1 MRGMNSHPA
10 PARPLFFSSP
20 LLHPHRWWVV
30 LRRLW
35 AALRRRAADREQLLA
50 MDARDLRDLGL
61 GRGEIE
67 AWLEAPQGDRGI
79 HAGCDRH
86 INHATMGP

>member
-20 LLHPHRWWVV
+20 LLHPHRWWVA

-35 AALRRRAADREQLLA
+35 AARRRRAADR
-50 MDARDLRDLGL
+50 
-61 GRGEIE
+61 
-67 AWLEAPQGDRGI
+67 
-79 HAGCDRH
+79 
-86 INHATMGP
+86 

>member
-20 LLHPHRWWVV
+20 LLHPHRWWVA

-35 AALRRRAADREQLLA
+35 AARRRRAADREQLLA

-67 AWLEAPQGDRGI
+67 AWLEAPRSDRGTRAS
-79 HAGCDRH
+79 HAT
-86 INHATMGP
+86 HATMGP

>member
-1 MRGMNSHPA
+1 MRGMNSTSA

-20 LLHPHRWWVV
+20 LLHPHRWWVA

-35 AALRRRAADREQLLA
+35 AARRRRAADREQLLA

-67 AWLEAPQGDRGI
+67 AWLEAPRGDRGTRAS
-79 HAGCDRH
+79 HAT
-86 INHATMGP
+86 HATMGP